1 MKKIIL
7 LVGLLLCLCT
17 LSGCMSINNQYGR
30 YQIHQS
36 TLNARDQFLLDTL
49 TGKVYQ
55 LVNNNG
61 TTIWSEMDVYSFTAE
76 HYNKNTTSTD
86 TTN

>member
-1 MKKIIL
+1 MKRIIIL
-7 LVGLLLCLCT
+7 ISLFLFLCS
-17 LSGCMSINNQYGR
+17 LSGCVSVNNQYGR
-30 YQIHQS
+30 YQIYQS

-61 TTIWSEMDVYSFTAE
+61 TTIWSEMDVYGFTSE
-76 HYNKNTTSTD
+76 HYNKD
-86 TTN
+86 TTE

>member
-1 MKKIIL
+1 MKRIIIL
-7 LVGLLLCLCT
+7 ICLLLFLCS
-17 LSGCMSINNQYGR
+17 LSGCVSVNNQYGR
-30 YQIHQS
+30 YQIYQS

-61 TTIWSEMDVYSFTAE
+61 TTIWSEMDVYGFTSE
-76 HYNKNTTSTD
+76 HYNKNTTE
-86 TTN
+86 

>member
-1 MKKIIL
+1 MKRIIIL
-7 LVGLLLCLCT
+7 ISLLLFLCS
-17 LSGCMSINNQYGR
+17 LSGCVSVNNQYGR
-30 YQIHQS
+30 YQIYQS

-61 TTIWSEMDVYSFTAE
+61 TTIWSEMDVYGFTPE
-76 HYNKNTTSTD
+76 HYNKD
-86 TTN
+86 TTE